1 VFVYPEAHRSRTG
14 WLDPSRPRDFLGR
27 LALRAPDAKFL
38 AVYFRGEEQAFA
50 TVAPR
55 KGEVFRIH
63 AELVDGVEPG
73 ETTAR
78 EVSSR
83 LFHVL
88 ARLQERW
95 FRDSPLSKNCG
106 GNDVVDLAAARHQE
120 NFDLETGEAD
130 PEWLDRHLTAKERVY
145 LEAQPPAR
153 RYSVFWKL
161 FAAKEAA
168 HKALAQAGI
177 HTPRGAFTM
186 LEADLFRRRVVHRP
200 TGTEVETRFTDD
212 DAEKVH
218 CVAVLRG
225 GSVGDDEVPGD
236 VLWRVEEVP
245 AGEAPGEFARD
256 RLLDLIAESSDDIPS
271 TAVLAIADNEGIPR
285 VLRGGKPCDWGV
297 SISHSG
303 RFAACSFMIS

>member
-1 VFVYPEAHRSRTG
+1 
-14 WLDPSRPRDFLGR
+14 
-27 LALRAPDAKFL
+27 
-38 AVYFRGEEQAFA
+38 
-50 TVAPR
+50 
-55 KGEVFRIH
+55 
-63 AELVDGVEPG
+63 
-73 ETTAR
+73 
-78 EVSSR
+78 
-83 LFHVL
+83 
-88 ARLQERW
+88 
-95 FRDSPLSKNCG
+95 
-106 GNDVVDLAAARHQE
+106 
-120 NFDLETGEAD
+120 
-130 PEWLDRHLTAKERVY
+130 
-145 LEAQPPAR
+145 
-153 RYSVFWKL
+153 
-161 FAAKEAA
+161 
-168 HKALAQAGI
+168 
-177 HTPRGAFTM
+177 M

-271 TAVLAIADNEGIPR
+271 PAVLAIADNEGIPR